1 MKFIRVRILIAENP
15 AQESWVID
23 LSLMDWSAKM
33 NVVTL
38 VVEITSRESSK
49 SLENLRNE
57 RFASSRLMFKK
68 SWSKNIELQEFWQ
81 ILKIL
86 NPLIVMTMLLKI
98 LVISSIVNPPK
109 KSRSKNSE
117 TELFKTS
124 KIIKIGSR
132 SSDNRL
138 ARFSQKICII
148 RTPFPM
154 VYYHS
159 KKNCYMLT
167 LPLKLHFQVF

>member
-1 MKFIRVRILIAENP
+1 MKFIRVRILIPEKP

-68 SWSKNIELQEFWQ
+68 SWSKNIEFQEFWP

-98 LVISSIVNPPK
+98 LVISSIVNPQKNHVRKIQKQSFSKLQKLSKSVQGARRTVCLDFAK
-109 KSRSKNSE
+109 KG
-117 TELFKTS
+117 TVGP
-124 KIIKIGSR
+124 IKI
-132 SSDNRL
+132 
-138 ARFSQKICII
+138 
-148 RTPFPM
+148 
-154 VYYHS
+154 
-159 KKNCYMLT
+159 KNCY
-167 LPLKLHFQVF
+167 VI